1 MTFSEELIKV
11 LEYLG
16 GKIGIAI
23 DWTSANMLPYLQELC
38 EKIVAYEIW
47 TSYAWIVFM
56 WAVCVVLWIP
66 AAIAWIRGNRRD
78 WDWSLSGAP
87 EDVAIFLIA
96 VTLLWS
102 AVSIIVTG
110 VQVFDIITA
119 TYFPEKTIY
128 EFITKAIQSAKGGY

>member
-38 EKIVAYEIW
+38 EKIVVYEIW
-47 TSYAWIVFM
+47 TSYAWIAVM
-56 WAVCVVLWIP
+56 WGILIVLWIVTTP
-66 AAIAWIRGNRRD
+66 CWIVAGKKS
-78 WDWSLSGAP
+78 WDISEFGC
-87 EDVAIFLIA
+87 
-96 VTLLWS
+96 
-102 AVSIIVTG
+102 IVTG
-110 VQVFDIITA
+110 GFIFLSLVWSIATVAVTATQVFDIITA

-128 EFITKAIQSAKGGY
+128 EFIANAIQSAKGGY

>member
-38 EKIVAYEIW
+38 EKIIAYEIW
-47 TSYAWIVFM
+47 TSFAWIAFM
-56 WAVCVVLWIP
+56 WGVLLILWVVTTPCWIV
-66 AAIAWIRGNRRD
+66 AAKKDWCFSESACFIIGAFVVISLCWSIAT
-78 WDWSLSGAP
+78 
-87 EDVAIFLIA
+87 IA
-96 VTLLWS
+96 
-102 AVSIIVTG
+102 VTG
-110 VQVFDIITA
+110 VQIFDIITA

-128 EFITKAIQSAKGGY
+128 EFITEAIRSAKGGY

>member
-16 GKIGIAI
+16 GKIGVAI

-38 EKIVAYEIW
+38 EKIVTYEIW
-47 TSYAWIVFM
+47 TSYAWIAVM
-56 WAVCVVLWIP
+56 WGILIISWVVTAPPWIV
-66 AAIAWIRGNRRD
+66 AEKED
-78 WDWSLSGAP
+78 WDIPEHMCAIMVCLLILSFAWSIAT
-87 EDVAIFLIA
+87 VA
-96 VTLLWS
+96 VT
-102 AVSIIVTG
+102 A

-128 EFITKAIQSAKGGY
+128 EFITTAIQTAKGGY